1 MLQYILIH
9 IRGEIMPELPEVE
22 TVKNTLKKLVLNKK
36 IVDVNIRYN
45 NIIEYPST
53 YEFKEQIINQTINDI
68 KRRGKWLIFELDNYY
83 LLSHL
88 RMEGKYIIR
97 NLNDDY
103 DKHEHIEFIFS
114 DNTCLRYKDVRKF
127 GKMHLIKK
135 EELYLRKPLN
145 ELGLEPW
152 DKELNVDYLKSKYN
166 KKEIKTVLLDQ
177 SIIVGIG
184 NIYADEILFLSK
196 INPLKKA
203 NELND
208 IDLENIIKYTKEVL
222 DKAILLGGTTI
233 KSYESSEGVHGRFQ
247 NELLVH
253 NNKDNCPNCKTKIE
267 KIRIGGRGTYY
278 CPKCQ
283 K

>member
-1 MLQYILIH
+1 
-9 IRGEIMPELPEVE
+9 MPELPEVE
-22 TVKNTLKKLVLNKK
+22 TVKNTLKKIILNKK
-36 IVDVNIRYN
+36 IVDVNIRYT
-45 NIIEYPST
+45 NIIEYPNIE
-53 YEFKEQIINQTINDI
+53 EFKKQIINQTINDI
-68 KRRGKWLIFELDNYY
+68 KRRGKWLLFELDNYY

-97 NLNDDY
+97 NLGDSY
-103 DKHEHIEFIFS
+103 DKHEHVEFIFS
-114 DNTCLRYKDVRKF
+114 DNTCLRYKDTRKF
-127 GKMHLIKK
+127 GRMYLLKK

-152 DKELNVDYLKSKYN
+152 DNNLNALYLKEKYSFK
-166 KKEIKTVLLDQ
+166 KKEIKQVILDQ

-208 IDLENIIKYTKEVL
+208 DELNNIIKYTKEVL

-253 NNKDNCPNCKTKIE
+253 NNKENCPNCNTKIE
-267 KIRIGGRGTYY
+267 KIRVGGRGTYY
-278 CPKCQ
+278 CPNCQ
-283 K
+283 KN